1 MVSKRRCDHLKAARE
16 ASVTSFKKRRS
27 EASLLSTSDQREID
41 VNKLSTTNTSNTE
54 GDSGTWFWNE
64 NANESDSDSEEERN
78 DVDEEYLEEKHS
90 KTERE
95 ASPEVLK
102 KKLK

>member
-1 MVSKRRCDHLKAARE
+1 M
-16 ASVTSFKKRRS
+16 
-27 EASLLSTSDQREID
+27 LSTSDQREID
-41 VNKLSTTNTSNTE
+41 VNKLSTTDTSNTE